1 MEIMETMDTGRRS
14 KLRRAKRRVE
24 ELKGF
29 YWHLA
34 AFLGVNLFITIS
46 KISNNLGNGETF
58 GEAFWDF
65 GTFAIW
71 FFWGIGLAFHA
82 AKVFSLNPIFG
93 KDWEKRQIQKYIEE
107 EKKEIEKYR

>member
-1 MEIMETMDTGRRS
+1 MEVRENENRR
-14 KLRRAKRRVE
+14 KMRRARKRVE

-29 YWHLA
+29 YWHFASYL
-34 AFLGVNLFITIS
+34 FVNIFISTF
-46 KISNNLGNGETF
+46 KIIRNLGDGETF

-82 AKVFSLNPIFG
+82 VKVFSLNPIFG
-93 KDWEKRQIQKYIEE
+93 RDWEERQIQKF
-107 EKKEIEKYR
+107 IEKEKRDAEKFR

>member
-1 MEIMETMDTGRRS
+1 MEIIEDRDKS
-14 KLRRAKRRVE
+14 KLRRAKKRVE

-34 AFLGVNLFITIS
+34 SYLIVNLVITTF
-46 KISNNLGNGETF
+46 KIVRNLSEGETF

-71 FFWGIGLAFHA
+71 FFWGIGLFFHG
-82 AKVFSLNPIFG
+82 AKVFGTIPILG
-93 KDWEKRQIQKYIEE
+93 KEWEERQIRKFIEKEKREAD
-107 EKKEIEKYR
+107 KYR

>member
-1 MEIMETMDTGRRS
+1 MEIRENSERAKM
-14 KLRRAKRRVE
+14 RRARKRVE

-34 AFLGVNLFITIS
+34 AYLAVNLFISIS
-46 KISNNLGNGETF
+46 KVSRNIVSGEGF
-58 GEAFWDF
+58 NEAFFDF

-82 AKVFSLNPIFG
+82 VKVFSFNPLFG
-93 KDWEKRQIQKYIEE
+93 KDWEERQIQKYIEK
-107 EKKEIEKYR
+107 EKKEAEKFR